1 MAFIVKHY
9 VVKTLTSVCGEYV
22 EGITSDNLDVSLLSG
37 EVTLRD
43 LTVKPAVSYS
53 DLLAKCGRL
62 WLTARAKAQ
71 TVPRCHLHCSAREVL
86 TVKLP
91 QRGVE

>member
-9 VVKTLTSVCGEYV
+9 VIKTLTHVCGEYV

-43 LTVKPAVSYS
+43 LTVKPAVRHAG
-53 DLLAKCGRL
+53 LRVP
-62 WLTARAKAQ
+62 Q
-71 TVPRCHLHCSAREVL
+71 TGHAVS
-86 TVKLP
+86 
-91 QRGVE
+91 